1 VPIDPGPTRQK
12 ILDAAMALFAERGLD
27 AVSLSEINRAA
38 GQRNAS
44 ALQYHFGG
52 RDGLLRA
59 ILAPYAAAIRDRRRE
74 LIAAASLPST
84 GDDDTPMR
92 RAAEVLVRPQAE
104 LVAGDWRDRALSRI
118 VADLYTD
125 PHHPYAE
132 FDDLLGERATTEMA
146 RLLTA
151 ALADLPP
158 DVRAERLRVASTFV
172 VHAASDRARQ
182 VDAATRADGRTDPV
196 SPTDLFVDNL
206 VDMVV
211 GALSAPVGRTTS
223 ALATPAP

>member
-1 VPIDPGPTRQK
+1 
-12 ILDAAMALFAERGLD
+12 MALFAERGLD

-52 RDGLLRA
+52 REGLLRA
-59 ILAPYAAAIRDRRRE
+59 ILAPYASAIRDRRRE
-74 LIAAASLPST
+74 LIAAACRPST
-84 GDDDTPMR
+84 DDDDTALR

-104 LVAGDWRDRALSRI
+104 LGAGDWRDRALSRI

-125 PHHPYAE
+125 PRHPYAE

-146 RLLTA
+146 HLLTA
-151 ALADLPP
+151 ALGDLPA

-182 VDAATRADGRTDPV
+182 VDATVRADGVVDPV
-196 SPTDLFVDNL
+196 SPTELFVDNL

-211 GALSAPVGRTTS
+211 GALSAPVSRSS
-223 ALATPAP
+223 ALAPNG

>member
-52 RDGLLRA
+52 REGLLRA
-59 ILAPYAAAIRDRRRE
+59 ILAPYASAIRDRRRE
-74 LIAAASLPST
+74 LISAASLPST
-84 GDDDTPMR
+84 SDDDTPLR

-104 LVAGDWRDRALSRI
+104 LAAGDWRDRALSRI
-118 VADLYTD
+118 VADLFTD

-146 RLLTA
+146 QLLTA
-151 ALADLPP
+151 ALADLPV
-158 DVRAERLRVASTFV
+158 DVRSERLRVASTFV

-182 VDAATRADGRTDPV
+182 VDAATGADGMTDPV

-211 GALSAPVGRTTS
+211 GALSAPVGRTT
-223 ALATPAP
+223 ATLARHS